1 MADKERIVANVPN
14 QAAVTEKKLGDEV
27 TDIELQASALVI
39 ANDDAF
45 RQAGEFGRAL
55 KQKAHEV
62 TQFFKPMKDDAY
74 RAHKTICDREKAML
88 APLRNAE
95 QMVKR
100 AMNLYTEAQE
110 RRRREEEEALRK
122 AAQAEADRKLA
133 EAAALEKAGDAVGA
147 ETAMM
152 EAEIM
157 DDASRFVVPAAS
169 TPKAAGV
176 SVGKDWEIVDINS
189 KEVPLAIN
197 GVEIRPVDRAAVMR
211 LIRASKGKIQIPGIQ
226 YKEVAKTSFR
236 RY

>member
-1 MADKERIVANVPN
+1 MAEKERIVANVPN

-95 QMVKR
+95 QMVKK
-100 AMNLYTEAQE
+100 AMNIYTEAQE
-110 RRRREEEEALRK
+110 RKRREEEEALRK

-133 EAAALEKAGDAVGA
+133 EAAAPGPAKRTCTMPAAPWLMAKSAWPA
-147 ETAMM
+147 
-152 EAEIM
+152 
-157 DDASRFVVPAAS
+157 VPAPISAP
-169 TPKAAGV
+169 TMP
-176 SVGKDWEIVDINS
+176 
-189 KEVPLAIN
+189 P
-197 GVEIRPVDRAAVMR
+197 
-211 LIRASKGKIQIPGIQ
+211 
-226 YKEVAKTSFR
+226 T
-236 RY
+236 

>member
-1 MADKERIVANVPN
+1 MTEKERVVANVPS
-14 QAAVTEKKLGDEV
+14 QTAVTEKKLGAEV

-39 ANDDAF
+39 INDDAF

-62 TQFFKPMKDDAY
+62 TQFFKPMKDDAH

-88 APLRNAE
+88 APLKNAE
-95 QMVKR
+95 LMVKK
-100 AMNLYTEAQE
+100 AMNTYTEAQE
-110 RRRREEEEALRK
+110 RKRREEEEALRK
-122 AAQAEADRKLA
+122 AAQAEADKKLA
-133 EAAALEKAGDAVGA
+133 EAAALEKAGDLVGA
-147 ETAMM
+147 ENAMM
-152 EAEIM
+152 EAEVM
-157 DDASRFVVPAAS
+157 DDASRFALPATA

-189 KEVPLAIN
+189 REVPLAIN